1 MIKQGSVALRIVAF
15 AVALAVV
22 LGLASVMFHVT
33 ASAESTNKDIK
44 TGSFS
49 VSGYFDGYPCL
60 NLGTE
65 LSFYDFVK
73 NYNTFG
79 YGFCVIPLV
88 TKNNVTY
95 FYKTNSSWNCYA
107 YIDVYTATGSGG
119 GTIFYNGTNFFSS
132 SLAED
137 NGESYKNYKTVIKKA
152 NTGSGVVYNHY
163 QYDSI
168 KSQWVLSW
176 DTDYSMDFYDY
187 KSNTYADNV
196 SPSDIKYVVVSNTS
210 RFLQSKNR
218 NNNWSD
224 LDTIFSANATFT
236 EAGALPSAE
245 FLSFKGTESSGLYL
259 VDWIKTGQQYPI
271 VDFRIDDKGNYHK
284 YALRISGNSNYAEI
298 LKGIWDRQ
306 EMKEAVS
313 AASNAVGVFLLLN
326 AASSLGTKAVVS
338 IAGASTPIGALFLN
352 VPKKDVTG
360 YVMLAAQNKLV
371 QEYDT
376 LSYDDIRTLSSD
388 NMNFSE
394 GSSTVSK
401 AVSLC
406 LSDYVSVVP
415 NTLYKLEIIDVTES
429 KLLDVAY
436 FSSQRGYQKFDS
448 GYGTNITD
456 YDNSADLDSDIENN
470 NGYTGGSSSNGGKL
484 DTDNPNDIIDTDYNN
499 SLANINISDIIVS
512 LRTSIASVGVFF
524 QSCWAL
530 FPPAIWSIIL
540 LGLSLIVVLRLLGR

>member
-1 MIKQGSVALRIVAF
+1 MKEQGSAALRIVAF
-15 AVALAVV
+15 AVAIAIV
-22 LGLASVMFHVT
+22 LGLSSVMFQLT
-33 ASAESTNKDIK
+33 ASAEASSSESDISTATDYDKDISVGTLK
-44 TGSFS
+44 NYSCLQLGYSSEIDYLHLRNLYYASSSPYMFYTLFGVDSSGNLVPLTSNIGEKFISGDYAGYKYANIPDSYYYGQVFKFKFGFSDLSDTSMVSFNGFRSNFDSDNFNPYGTYSSFDKSLYSKFFLVYTGSS
-49 VSGYFDGYPCL
+49 D
-60 NLGTE
+60 
-65 LSFYDFVK
+65 
-73 NYNTFG
+73 
-79 YGFCVIPLV
+79 
-88 TKNNVTY
+88 
-95 FYKTNSSWNCYA
+95 NSQSA
-107 YIDVYTATGSGG
+107 L
-119 GTIFYNGTNFFSS
+119 TNFVSDVSSNINGSDFKDSSDS
-132 SLAED
+132 SLP
-137 NGESYKNYKTVIKKA
+137 
-152 NTGSGVVYNHY
+152 H
-163 QYDSI
+163 
-168 KSQWVLSW
+168 
-176 DTDYSMDFYDY
+176 
-187 KSNTYADNV
+187 
-196 SPSDIKYVVVSNTS
+196 
-210 RFLQSKNR
+210 
-218 NNNWSD
+218 
-224 LDTIFSANATFT
+224 
-236 EAGALPSAE
+236 AE

-259 VDWIKTGQQYPI
+259 VDWVQAGQQYPI

-306 EMKEAVS
+306 EVKESIS
-313 AASNAVGVFLLLN
+313 AASNGIGILLLLK
-326 AASSLGTKAVVS
+326 AAAGIGTNFAVT

-352 VPKKDVTG
+352 APMHDVSG

-371 QEYDT
+371 KEYDT
-376 LSYDDIRTLSSD
+376 LTYDDIRTLTSD
-388 NMNFSE
+388 NMNFTD

-415 NTLYKLEIIDVTES
+415 NTLYKLEIIDVTDS

-436 FSSQRGYQKFDS
+436 FSSRRGYQKSDS

-456 YDNSADLDSDIENN
+456 YDNSADLDNDIDNN

-484 DTDNPNDIIDTDYNN
+484 DTDNPNDIIDTNYNN

>member
-1 MIKQGSVALRIVAF
+1 MIKQGSAVMRIVAI
-15 AVALAVV
+15 AVSIAIVI
-22 LGLASVMFHVT
+22 GFSSVMFQVT
-33 ASAESTNKDIK
+33 ASAESVDNVNALDLSAHQLGTLGAYPVIGIPTSGLLADYISTSDESGSMSMRDYFLPFVVFNGDIYYYNRLVYIGYHKSYFDKFPNCALAFYGQCNFSPIYDSLKSGNTSPSKKFDYRYFSFSESGNTLTVTNSEYPSNTWTVTYEFKSASGVTLSSSNVNRILFARVKTCLSTDDTVDVSDLSPYINSSDTYKDID
-44 TGSFS
+44 TGAS
-49 VSGYFDGYPCL
+49 
-60 NLGTE
+60 
-65 LSFYDFVK
+65 
-73 NYNTFG
+73 
-79 YGFCVIPLV
+79 
-88 TKNNVTY
+88 
-95 FYKTNSSWNCYA
+95 
-107 YIDVYTATGSGG
+107 
-119 GTIFYNGTNFFSS
+119 
-132 SLAED
+132 
-137 NGESYKNYKTVIKKA
+137 
-152 NTGSGVVYNHY
+152 
-163 QYDSI
+163 
-168 KSQWVLSW
+168 
-176 DTDYSMDFYDY
+176 
-187 KSNTYADNV
+187 
-196 SPSDIKYVVVSNTS
+196 
-210 RFLQSKNR
+210 
-218 NNNWSD
+218 
-224 LDTIFSANATFT
+224 
-236 EAGALPSAE
+236 PSAE

-259 VDWIKTGQQYPI
+259 VDWVQAGQQYPI

-306 EMKEAVS
+306 EMKEAAS
-313 AASNAVGVFLLLN
+313 AASNAVGVFLLLK
-326 AASSLGTKAVVS
+326 AAASLGTKAVVS
-338 IAGASTPIGALFLN
+338 IAGAATPIGALFLN

-376 LSYDDIRTLSSD
+376 LSYDDIRTLTSD

-415 NTLYKLEIIDVTES
+415 NTLYKLEIIDVTDS

-436 FSSQRGYQKFDS
+436 FSSQRGYQKSDS

>member
-1 MIKQGSVALRIVAF
+1 MKEQGSALRIVAF

-22 LGLASVMFHVT
+22 LGLASVMFSVT
-33 ASAESTNKDIK
+33 ASAEDVTSNRVTLEDGTQVPTINGFSIIGSKSVTNIMINYVNK
-44 TGSFS
+44 TYGDGCIFLVAQDKTSKEIYYTRYPQFFNHGREYLYAYCPGGSDVTLPVVSSDSS
-49 VSGYFDGYPCL
+49 VYDYIYIDESFKANHNGKSCS
-60 NLGTE
+60 
-65 LSFYDFVK
+65 LSFYDSSISAVSPNLSNL
-73 NYNTFG
+73 NYYWCFTSK
-79 YGFCVIPLV
+79 L
-88 TKNNVTY
+88 K
-95 FYKTNSSWNCYA
+95 
-107 YIDVYTATGSGG
+107 
-119 GTIFYNGTNFFSS
+119 YNGMNSY
-132 SLAED
+132 SL
-137 NGESYKNYKTVIKKA
+137 
-152 NTGSGVVYNHY
+152 
-163 QYDSI
+163 
-168 KSQWVLSW
+168 
-176 DTDYSMDFYDY
+176 
-187 KSNTYADNV
+187 
-196 SPSDIKYVVVSNTS
+196 SDIIGY
-210 RFLQSKNR
+210 
-218 NNNWSD
+218 SD
-224 LDTIFSANATFT
+224 NSGFQ
-236 EAGALPSAE
+236 EAITPEQLPSAE
-245 FLSFKGTESSGLYL
+245 FLSFKGTESSGFYL
-259 VDWIKTGQQYPI
+259 VDWVQAGQQYPI
-271 VDFRIDDKGNYHK
+271 IDFRIDDRGNYHK

-306 EMKEAVS
+306 EMKEAAS
-313 AASNAVGVFLLLN
+313 AASNAVGVFLLLK
-326 AASSLGTKAVVS
+326 AAASLGTKAVVS
-338 IAGASTPIGALFLN
+338 IAGAATPIGALFLN
-352 VPKKDVTG
+352 VPIHDMSG

-376 LSYDDIRTLSSD
+376 LSYDDIRTLTSD

-401 AVSLC
+401 SVSLC

-436 FSSQRGYQKFDS
+436 FSSRRGYQKSDS

-456 YDNSADLDSDIENN
+456 YDNSADLDNDIDNN

>member
-1 MIKQGSVALRIVAF
+1 MIKQGSAVMRIVAI
-15 AVALAVV
+15 AVSIAIVI
-22 LGLASVMFHVT
+22 GFSSVMFQVT
-33 ASAESTNKDIK
+33 ARAESVDNVNALDLSAHQLGTLGAYPVIGIPTSGLLADYISTSDESGSMSMRDYFLPFVVFNGDIYYYNRLVYIGYHKSYFDKFPNCALAFYGQCNFSPIYDSLKSGNTSPSKKFDYRYFSFSESGNTLTVTNSEYPSNTWTVTYEFKSASGVTLSSSNVNRILFARVKTCLSTDDTVDVSDLSPYINSSDTYKDID
-44 TGSFS
+44 TGAS
-49 VSGYFDGYPCL
+49 
-60 NLGTE
+60 
-65 LSFYDFVK
+65 
-73 NYNTFG
+73 
-79 YGFCVIPLV
+79 
-88 TKNNVTY
+88 
-95 FYKTNSSWNCYA
+95 
-107 YIDVYTATGSGG
+107 
-119 GTIFYNGTNFFSS
+119 
-132 SLAED
+132 
-137 NGESYKNYKTVIKKA
+137 
-152 NTGSGVVYNHY
+152 
-163 QYDSI
+163 
-168 KSQWVLSW
+168 
-176 DTDYSMDFYDY
+176 
-187 KSNTYADNV
+187 
-196 SPSDIKYVVVSNTS
+196 
-210 RFLQSKNR
+210 
-218 NNNWSD
+218 
-224 LDTIFSANATFT
+224 
-236 EAGALPSAE
+236 PSAE

-259 VDWIKTGQQYPI
+259 VDWVQAGQQYPI

-306 EMKEAVS
+306 EMKEAAS
-313 AASNAVGVFLLLN
+313 AASNAVGVFLLLK
-326 AASSLGTKAVVS
+326 AAASLGTKAVVS
-338 IAGASTPIGALFLN
+338 IAGAATPIGALFLN

-376 LSYDDIRTLSSD
+376 LSYDDIRTLTSD

-415 NTLYKLEIIDVTES
+415 NTLYKLEIIDVTDS

-436 FSSQRGYQKFDS
+436 FSSQRGYQKSDS

>member
-1 MIKQGSVALRIVAF
+1 MKEQGSAALRIVSF

-22 LGLASVMFHVT
+22 LGLASVMFSFT
-33 ASAESTNKDIK
+33 ASAEDVTSSRVTLEDGTQVPTINGFSIIGSKAVTNIMVSYIRETYGDGLIFLIAQDKTTKDIYYSRFPQAFLHDK
-44 TGSFS
+44 EYIYCYFPGGYDCTAPFVTSDTSAYDYFYIDNSFTAHHEGYGKSYKPSFCNSSAES
-49 VSGYFDGYPCL
+49 VSPDLSNL
-60 NLGTE
+60 N
-65 LSFYDFVK
+65 Y
-73 NYNTFG
+73 YWC
-79 YGFCVIPLV
+79 Y
-88 TKNNVTY
+88 
-95 FYKTNSSWNCYA
+95 TNSIKWNNMNA
-107 YIDVYTATGSGG
+107 ISVSTIIGKSDNSG
-119 GTIFYNGTNFFSS
+119 F
-132 SLAED
+132 
-137 NGESYKNYKTVIKKA
+137 
-152 NTGSGVVYNHY
+152 
-163 QYDSI
+163 Q
-168 KSQWVLSW
+168 
-176 DTDYSMDFYDY
+176 
-187 KSNTYADNV
+187 
-196 SPSDIKYVVVSNTS
+196 
-210 RFLQSKNR
+210 
-218 NNNWSD
+218 
-224 LDTIFSANATFT
+224 
-236 EAGALPSAE
+236 EAITPAQLPSAE

-259 VDWIKTGQQYPI
+259 VDWVQAGQQYPI
-271 VDFRIDDKGNYHK
+271 VDFRIDDNGNYHK

-306 EMKEAVS
+306 EMKEAAS
-313 AASNAVGVFLLLN
+313 AASNAVGIFMLLK
-326 AASSLGTKAVVS
+326 AAAGIGTNFAVT

-352 VPKKDVTG
+352 VPRKDVTG

-371 QEYDT
+371 KEYDS
-376 LSYDDIRTLSSD
+376 LSYDDIRTLTSEG
-388 NMNFSE
+388 MIFSE

-436 FSSQRGYQKFDS
+436 FSSRRGYQKSDS

-456 YDNSADLDSDIENN
+456 YDNSADLDNDIDNN

-484 DTDNPNDIIDTDYNN
+484 DSDNPNDIIDTDYNN

>member
-1 MIKQGSVALRIVAF
+1 MKEQGSAALRIVAF

-22 LGLASVMFHVT
+22 LGLASVFFSFT
-33 ASAESTNKDIK
+33 ASAEDVTSSRVTLEDGTQVPTINGFSIIGSKSVTNIMINYVNKTYGDGCIFLVAQDKTSKDIYYTRLPQFFNHGK
-44 TGSFS
+44 EYIYAYCPGGADSCLPVVSADSSAYDYIYIDDSFKANHNGKS
-49 VSGYFDGYPCL
+49 CSF
-60 NLGTE
+60 
-65 LSFYDFVK
+65 SFYDSSLTAVSPDLTNL
-73 NYNTFG
+73 NYYWCYT
-79 YGFCVIPLV
+79 
-88 TKNNVTY
+88 TKL
-95 FYKTNSSWNCYA
+95 K
-107 YIDVYTATGSGG
+107 
-119 GTIFYNGTNFFSS
+119 YNGKN
-132 SLAED
+132 
-137 NGESYKNYKTVIKKA
+137 SYP
-152 NTGSGVVYNHY
+152 
-163 QYDSI
+163 
-168 KSQWVLSW
+168 L
-176 DTDYSMDFYDY
+176 
-187 KSNTYADNV
+187 
-196 SPSDIKYVVVSNTS
+196 SDIIGY
-210 RFLQSKNR
+210 
-218 NNNWSD
+218 SD
-224 LDTIFSANATFT
+224 NSGFQ
-236 EAGALPSAE
+236 EAITPDQLPSAE

-259 VDWIKTGQQYPI
+259 VDWVQSGQQYPI
-271 VDFRIDDKGNYHK
+271 IDFRIDDKGNYHK

-306 EMKEAVS
+306 EMKEAAS
-313 AASNAVGVFLLLN
+313 AASNALGIFMLLK
-326 AASSLGTKAVVS
+326 AAAGIGKNFAVT

-352 VPKKDVTG
+352 VPNHDMSG

-376 LSYDDIRTLSSD
+376 LSYDDIRTLTSD

-394 GSSTVSK
+394 GSSSVSK

-436 FSSQRGYQKFDS
+436 FSSRRGYQKSDS

-456 YDNSADLDSDIENN
+456 YDTSADLDNDIDNN

>member
-1 MIKQGSVALRIVAF
+1 MKEQGSAALRIVSF

-22 LGLASVMFHVT
+22 LGLASVMFQVT

-88 TKNNVTY
+88 VKNNVTY
-95 FYKTNSSWNCYA
+95 FFKANSSWNCYG
-107 YIDVYTATGSGG
+107 YIDVYTATSSNGG
-119 GTIFYNGTNFFSS
+119 IIFYNGTNFFTN
-132 SLAED
+132 SLASD
-137 NGESYKNYKTVIKKA
+137 NGESYKNYKSVIKKSKDS
-152 NTGSGVVYNHY
+152 NDLVYVRSD
-163 QYDSI
+163 YDQT
-168 KSQWVLSW
+168 KKDWVLNNTEFSVN
-176 DTDYSMDFYDY
+176 FYDY

-259 VDWIKTGQQYPI
+259 VDWIKAGQQYPI

-313 AASNAVGVFLLLN
+313 AASNAVGVILLLK
-326 AASSLGTKAVVS
+326 AAASLGTKAVVS
-338 IAGASTPIGALFLN
+338 IAGAATPIGALLLN

-376 LSYDDIRTLSSD
+376 LSYDDIRTLTSD

-436 FSSQRGYQKFDS
+436 FSSQRGFQKSDS

>member
-1 MIKQGSVALRIVAF
+1 MIKQGSAVMRIVAI
-15 AVALAVV
+15 AVSIAIVI
-22 LGLASVMFHVT
+22 GFSSVMFQVT
-33 ASAESTNKDIK
+33 ARAESVDNVNALDLSAHQLGTLGSYPVIGIPTSGLLADYISTSDDSGSMSMRDYFLPFVVFNGDIYYYNRLVYIGYHKSYFDKFPNCALAFYGQCNFSPIYDSLKSGNTSPSKKFDYRYFSFSESGNTLTVTNSEYPSNTWTVTYEFKSASGVTLSSSNVNRILFARVKTCLSTDDTVDVSDLSPYINSSDTYKDID
-44 TGSFS
+44 TGAS
-49 VSGYFDGYPCL
+49 
-60 NLGTE
+60 
-65 LSFYDFVK
+65 
-73 NYNTFG
+73 
-79 YGFCVIPLV
+79 
-88 TKNNVTY
+88 
-95 FYKTNSSWNCYA
+95 
-107 YIDVYTATGSGG
+107 
-119 GTIFYNGTNFFSS
+119 
-132 SLAED
+132 
-137 NGESYKNYKTVIKKA
+137 
-152 NTGSGVVYNHY
+152 
-163 QYDSI
+163 
-168 KSQWVLSW
+168 
-176 DTDYSMDFYDY
+176 
-187 KSNTYADNV
+187 
-196 SPSDIKYVVVSNTS
+196 
-210 RFLQSKNR
+210 
-218 NNNWSD
+218 
-224 LDTIFSANATFT
+224 
-236 EAGALPSAE
+236 PSAE

-259 VDWIKTGQQYPI
+259 VDWVQAGQQYPI

-306 EMKEAVS
+306 EMKEAAS
-313 AASNAVGVFLLLN
+313 AASNAVGVFLLLK
-326 AASSLGTKAVVS
+326 AAASLGTKAVVS
-338 IAGASTPIGALFLN
+338 IAGAATPIGALFLN

-376 LSYDDIRTLSSD
+376 LSYDDIRTLTSD

-415 NTLYKLEIIDVTES
+415 NTLYKLEIIDVTDS

-436 FSSQRGYQKFDS
+436 FSSQRGYQKSDS

>member
-1 MIKQGSVALRIVAF
+1 MIKQGSAVMRIVAI
-15 AVALAVV
+15 AVSIAIVI
-22 LGLASVMFHVT
+22 GFSSVMFQVT
-33 ASAESTNKDIK
+33 ARAESVDNVNALDLSAHQLGTLGAYPVIGIPTSGLLADYISTSDESGSMSMRDYFLPFVVFNGDIYYYNRLVYIGYHKSYFDKFPNCALAFYGQCNFSPIYDSLKSGNTSPSKKFDYRYFSFSESGNTLTVTNSEFPSNTWTVTYEFKSASGVTLSSSNVNRILFARVKTCLSTDDTVDVSDLSPYINSSDTYKDID
-44 TGSFS
+44 TGAS
-49 VSGYFDGYPCL
+49 
-60 NLGTE
+60 
-65 LSFYDFVK
+65 
-73 NYNTFG
+73 
-79 YGFCVIPLV
+79 
-88 TKNNVTY
+88 
-95 FYKTNSSWNCYA
+95 
-107 YIDVYTATGSGG
+107 
-119 GTIFYNGTNFFSS
+119 
-132 SLAED
+132 
-137 NGESYKNYKTVIKKA
+137 
-152 NTGSGVVYNHY
+152 
-163 QYDSI
+163 
-168 KSQWVLSW
+168 
-176 DTDYSMDFYDY
+176 
-187 KSNTYADNV
+187 
-196 SPSDIKYVVVSNTS
+196 
-210 RFLQSKNR
+210 
-218 NNNWSD
+218 
-224 LDTIFSANATFT
+224 
-236 EAGALPSAE
+236 PSAE

-259 VDWIKTGQQYPI
+259 VDWVQAGQQYPI

-306 EMKEAVS
+306 EMKEAAS
-313 AASNAVGVFLLLN
+313 AASNAVGVFLLLK
-326 AASSLGTKAVVS
+326 AAASLGTKAVVS
-338 IAGASTPIGALFLN
+338 IAGAATPIGALFLN

-376 LSYDDIRTLSSD
+376 LSYDDIRTLTSD

-415 NTLYKLEIIDVTES
+415 NTLYKLEIIDVTDS

-436 FSSQRGYQKFDS
+436 FSSQRGYQKSDS

>member
-1 MIKQGSVALRIVAF
+1 MKVQGSAALRIVAF

-22 LGLASVMFHVT
+22 LGLASVMFSVT
-33 ASAESTNKDIK
+33 ASAEDVTSSRVTLEDGTQVPTINGFSIIGSKSVTNIMIDYVNK
-44 TGSFS
+44 TYGDGCIFLVAQDKTSKEIYYTRYPQLFFHDKEYIYCYFPGGYDCSAPYVTAESSVYDYLYIDDSFKAIHNGYNKSFS
-49 VSGYFDGYPCL
+49 P
-60 NLGTE
+60 
-65 LSFYDFVK
+65 SFYDK
-73 NYNTFG
+73 
-79 YGFCVIPLV
+79 
-88 TKNNVTY
+88 
-95 FYKTNSSWNCYA
+95 
-107 YIDVYTATGSGG
+107 
-119 GTIFYNGTNFFSS
+119 
-132 SLAED
+132 SLSA
-137 NGESYKNYKTVIKKA
+137 
-152 NTGSGVVYNHY
+152 
-163 QYDSI
+163 
-168 KSQWVLSW
+168 
-176 DTDYSMDFYDY
+176 
-187 KSNTYADNV
+187 V
-196 SPSDIKYVVVSNTS
+196 SPNLSNLNYYWCYTNEIKWDHKNSCSLSTIVGYSDNSG
-210 RFLQSKNR
+210 FQ
-218 NNNWSD
+218 
-224 LDTIFSANATFT
+224 
-236 EAGALPSAE
+236 EAITPNHLPSAE
-245 FLSFKGTESSGLYL
+245 FLSFKGTESSGLCL
-259 VDWIKTGQQYPI
+259 IDWVTAGQQYPVI
-271 VDFRIDDKGNYHK
+271 DFRIDDKGNYHK

-306 EMKEAVS
+306 EIKEAAS
-313 AASNAVGVFLLLN
+313 AASNAVGVFLLLK
-326 AASSLGTKAVVS
+326 AAASLGTKAVVS
-338 IAGASTPIGALFLN
+338 IAGAATPIGALFLN
-352 VPKKDVTG
+352 VPMHDMSG

-376 LSYDDIRTLSSD
+376 LSYDDIRTLTSD

-436 FSSQRGYQKFDS
+436 FSSRRGYQKSDS
-448 GYGTNITD
+448 GYGTKISD
-456 YDNSADLDSDIENN
+456 YDNSGNLDNDIDNN
-470 NGYTGGSSSNGGKL
+470 NGYSGGSSSNGGKL

>member
-1 MIKQGSVALRIVAF
+1 MKEQGSAALRIVAF

-22 LGLASVMFHVT
+22 FGLVSVMFQLNV
-33 ASAESTNKDIK
+33 SAESTNKDIK

-49 VSGYFDGYPCL
+49 VSGYFDGYPCI

-73 NYNTFG
+73 DYNTFG

-95 FYKTNSSWNCYA
+95 FLKSNSSWNCYG
-107 YIDVYTATGSGG
+107 YIDVYTATSSNGG
-119 GTIFYNGTNFFSS
+119 IIFYAGTNFYPN
-132 SLAED
+132 SLASD
-137 NGESYKNYKTVIKKA
+137 NGESYKNYKTVIKKSKDS
-152 NTGSGVVYNHY
+152 NDLVYV
-163 QYDSI
+163 QYVYD
-168 KSQWVLSW
+168 KTKNDWVLN
-176 DTDYSMDFYDY
+176 DTEFSIDFYDY
-187 KSNTYADNV
+187 KSNTYASNV
-196 SPSDIKYVVVSNTS
+196 APTDIKYVLVSNQS
-210 RFLQSKNR
+210 RFLQNKNR

-236 EAGALPSAE
+236 EAGASPSAE

-259 VDWIKTGQQYPI
+259 VDWVQAGQQYPI

-313 AASNAVGVFLLLN
+313 AASNAVGVFLLLK
-326 AASSLGTKAVVS
+326 AAASLGTKAVVS
-338 IAGASTPIGALFLN
+338 IAGAATPIGALFLN
-352 VPKKDVTG
+352 VPNHDMSG

-371 QEYDT
+371 KEYDS
-376 LSYDDIRTLSSD
+376 LSYDDIRTLTSD
-388 NMNFSE
+388 NMIFTD

-436 FSSQRGYQKFDS
+436 FSSRRGYQKSDS

-456 YDNSADLDSDIENN
+456 YDNSADLDNDIDNN

>member
-1 MIKQGSVALRIVAF
+1 MKEQGSAALRIVAF

-22 LGLASVMFHVT
+22 LGLASVMFSVT
-33 ASAESTNKDIK
+33 VSAESVESAADDTVA
-44 TGSFS
+44 S
-49 VSGYFDGYPCL
+49 
-60 NLGTE
+60 LGTIG
-65 LSFYDFVK
+65 
-73 NYNTFG
+73 NYRSIKFTAGQKLDVEFLYSAYSSSTSTNLYGRVFG
-79 YGFCVIPLV
+79 YKNGKFVTFNNNNFSIRSDSSGQYHNIYFCGTQFAYEWIPDSFDSA
-88 TKNNVTY
+88 Y
-95 FYKTNSSWNCYA
+95 FQF
-107 YIDVYTATGSGG
+107 G
-119 GTIFYNGTNFFSS
+119 FYNNNYCNSCIRIK
-132 SLAED
+132 
-137 NGESYKNYKTVIKKA
+137 NGEPSMGGLSIISDKNVSFTDTYGDTMYIVFTAVEGTWSTTDDKNLVDDVI
-152 NTGSGVVYNHY
+152 NNHK
-163 QYDSI
+163 DS
-168 KSQWVLSW
+168 
-176 DTDYSMDFYDY
+176 DY
-187 KSNTYADNV
+187 KDSSIT
-196 SPSDIKYVVVSNTS
+196 T
-210 RFLQSKNR
+210 
-218 NNNWSD
+218 
-224 LDTIFSANATFT
+224 
-236 EAGALPSAE
+236 PSAE

-259 VDWIKTGQQYPI
+259 VDWVQAGQQYPI

-306 EMKEAVS
+306 EMKEAAS
-313 AASNAVGVFLLLN
+313 AASNAVGVFLLLK
-326 AASSLGTKAVVS
+326 AAASLGTKAVVS
-338 IAGASTPIGALFLN
+338 IAGAATPIGALFLN
-352 VPKKDVTG
+352 VPNHDMSG

-371 QEYDT
+371 KEYDS
-376 LSYDDIRTLSSD
+376 LSYDDIRTLTSD

-394 GSSTVSK
+394 GSSSVSK

-436 FSSQRGYQKFDS
+436 FSSRRGYQKSDS

-456 YDNSADLDSDIENN
+456 YDNSADLDNDIDNN

>member
-1 MIKQGSVALRIVAF
+1 MIKQGSAVMRIVAI
-15 AVALAVV
+15 AVSIAIVI
-22 LGLASVMFHVT
+22 GFSSVMFQVI
-33 ASAESTNKDIK
+33 ARAESVDNVNALDLSAHQLGTLGSYPVIGIPTSGLLADYISTSDDSGSMSMRDYFLPFVVFNGDIYYYNRLVYIGYHKSYFDKFPNCALAFYGQCNFSPIYDSLKSGNTSPSKKFDYRYFSFSESGNTLTVTNSEYPSNTWTVTYEFKSASGVTLSSSNVNRILFARVKTCLSTDDTVDVSDLSPYINSSDTYKDID
-44 TGSFS
+44 TGAS
-49 VSGYFDGYPCL
+49 
-60 NLGTE
+60 
-65 LSFYDFVK
+65 
-73 NYNTFG
+73 
-79 YGFCVIPLV
+79 
-88 TKNNVTY
+88 
-95 FYKTNSSWNCYA
+95 
-107 YIDVYTATGSGG
+107 
-119 GTIFYNGTNFFSS
+119 
-132 SLAED
+132 
-137 NGESYKNYKTVIKKA
+137 
-152 NTGSGVVYNHY
+152 
-163 QYDSI
+163 
-168 KSQWVLSW
+168 
-176 DTDYSMDFYDY
+176 
-187 KSNTYADNV
+187 
-196 SPSDIKYVVVSNTS
+196 
-210 RFLQSKNR
+210 
-218 NNNWSD
+218 
-224 LDTIFSANATFT
+224 
-236 EAGALPSAE
+236 PSAE

-259 VDWIKTGQQYPI
+259 VDWVQAGQQYPI

-306 EMKEAVS
+306 EMKEAAS
-313 AASNAVGVFLLLN
+313 AASNAVGVFLLLK
-326 AASSLGTKAVVS
+326 AAASLGTKAVVS
-338 IAGASTPIGALFLN
+338 IAGAATPIGALFLN

-376 LSYDDIRTLSSD
+376 LSYDDIRTLTSD

-415 NTLYKLEIIDVTES
+415 NTLYKLEIIDVTDS

-436 FSSQRGYQKFDS
+436 FSSQRGYQKSDS

>member
-1 MIKQGSVALRIVAF
+1 MEKQKQGSAVMRIVAI
-15 AVALAVV
+15 AVSIAIVIGFSSVLFQVTARAESVDNVNALDLSAHQLGTLGAYPVIGIPTSGLLADYISTSDESGSMSMRDYFLPFVVFNGDIYYYNRLVYIGYHKSYFDKFPNCALAFYGQCNFSPIYDSLKSGNTSPSKKFDYRYFSFSESGNTLTVTNSEYPSNTWTV
-22 LGLASVMFHVT
+22 TYEFKSASGVT
-33 ASAESTNKDIK
+33 LSSSNVNRILFARVKTCLSTDDTVDVSDLSPYINSSDTYKDID
-44 TGSFS
+44 TGAS
-49 VSGYFDGYPCL
+49 
-60 NLGTE
+60 
-65 LSFYDFVK
+65 
-73 NYNTFG
+73 
-79 YGFCVIPLV
+79 
-88 TKNNVTY
+88 
-95 FYKTNSSWNCYA
+95 
-107 YIDVYTATGSGG
+107 
-119 GTIFYNGTNFFSS
+119 
-132 SLAED
+132 
-137 NGESYKNYKTVIKKA
+137 
-152 NTGSGVVYNHY
+152 
-163 QYDSI
+163 
-168 KSQWVLSW
+168 
-176 DTDYSMDFYDY
+176 
-187 KSNTYADNV
+187 
-196 SPSDIKYVVVSNTS
+196 
-210 RFLQSKNR
+210 
-218 NNNWSD
+218 
-224 LDTIFSANATFT
+224 
-236 EAGALPSAE
+236 PSAE

-259 VDWIKTGQQYPI
+259 VDWVQAGQQYPI

-306 EMKEAVS
+306 EMKEAAS
-313 AASNAVGVFLLLN
+313 AASNAVGVFLLLK
-326 AASSLGTKAVVS
+326 AAASLGTKAVVS
-338 IAGASTPIGALFLN
+338 IAGAATPIGALFLN

-376 LSYDDIRTLSSD
+376 LSYDDIRTLTSD

-415 NTLYKLEIIDVTES
+415 NTLYKLEIIDVTDS

-436 FSSQRGYQKFDS
+436 FSSQRGYQKSDS

>member
-1 MIKQGSVALRIVAF
+1 MIKQGSAVMRIVAI
-15 AVALAVV
+15 AVSIAIVI
-22 LGLASVMFHVT
+22 GFSSVMFQVI
-33 ASAESTNKDIK
+33 ARAESVDNVNALDLSAHQLGTLGAYPVIGIPTSGLLADYISTSDESGSMSMRDYFLPFVVFNGDIYYYNRLVYIGYHKSYFDKFPNCALAFYGQCNFSPIYDSLKSGNTSPSKKFDYRYFSFSESGNTLTVTNSEYPSNTWTVTYEFKSASGVTLSSSNVNRILFARVKTCLSTDDTVDVSDLSPYINSSDTYKDID
-44 TGSFS
+44 TGAS
-49 VSGYFDGYPCL
+49 
-60 NLGTE
+60 
-65 LSFYDFVK
+65 
-73 NYNTFG
+73 
-79 YGFCVIPLV
+79 
-88 TKNNVTY
+88 
-95 FYKTNSSWNCYA
+95 
-107 YIDVYTATGSGG
+107 
-119 GTIFYNGTNFFSS
+119 
-132 SLAED
+132 
-137 NGESYKNYKTVIKKA
+137 
-152 NTGSGVVYNHY
+152 
-163 QYDSI
+163 
-168 KSQWVLSW
+168 
-176 DTDYSMDFYDY
+176 
-187 KSNTYADNV
+187 
-196 SPSDIKYVVVSNTS
+196 
-210 RFLQSKNR
+210 
-218 NNNWSD
+218 
-224 LDTIFSANATFT
+224 
-236 EAGALPSAE
+236 PSAE

-259 VDWIKTGQQYPI
+259 VDWVQAGQQYPI

-306 EMKEAVS
+306 EMKEAAS
-313 AASNAVGVFLLLN
+313 AASNAVGVFLLLK
-326 AASSLGTKAVVS
+326 AAASLGTKAVVS
-338 IAGASTPIGALFLN
+338 IAGAATPIGALFLN

-376 LSYDDIRTLSSD
+376 LSYDDIRTLTSD

-415 NTLYKLEIIDVTES
+415 NTLYKLEIIDVTDS

-436 FSSQRGYQKFDS
+436 FSSQRGYQKSDS

>member
-1 MIKQGSVALRIVAF
+1 MRIVAI
-15 AVALAVV
+15 AVSIAIVI
-22 LGLASVMFHVT
+22 GFSSVMFQVT
-33 ASAESTNKDIK
+33 ARAESVETADNFVSQLGNLGNYDCIK
-44 TGSFS
+44 FKAGQKIDFNTFYDLRNRYNSQYVIGAVFGYKNGKFVKFQNNNFS
-49 VSGYFDGYPCL
+49 IRPQSNSDYFDVYFCGTVMYGSWVYGDKVVFDSVYYQYGLYNSYYCSMCL
-60 NLGTE
+60 GVKDTE
-65 LSFYDFVK
+65 LSVKGTIKLADSSQSFYDSVGDTL
-73 NYNTFG
+73 Y
-79 YGFCVIPLV
+79 L
-88 TKNNVTY
+88 
-95 FYKTNSSWNCYA
+95 
-107 YIDVYTATGSGG
+107 VYT
-119 GTIFYNGTNFFSS
+119 SS
-132 SLAED
+132 NSLWNTTQLNDFCNDIVNNLTAD
-137 NGESYKNYKTVIKKA
+137 NYKDID
-152 NTGSGVVYNHY
+152 TG
-163 QYDSI
+163 
-168 KSQWVLSW
+168 
-176 DTDYSMDFYDY
+176 
-187 KSNTYADNV
+187 
-196 SPSDIKYVVVSNTS
+196 TS
-210 RFLQSKNR
+210 
-218 NNNWSD
+218 
-224 LDTIFSANATFT
+224 
-236 EAGALPSAE
+236 PSAE

-259 VDWIKTGQQYPI
+259 VDWVQAGQQYPI

-306 EMKEAVS
+306 EMKEAAS
-313 AASNAVGVFLLLN
+313 AASNAVGVFLLLK
-326 AASSLGTKAVVS
+326 AAASLGTKAVVS
-338 IAGASTPIGALFLN
+338 IAGAATPIGALFLN

-376 LSYDDIRTLSSD
+376 LSYDDIRTLTSD

-415 NTLYKLEIIDVTES
+415 NTLYKLEIIDVTDS

-436 FSSQRGYQKFDS
+436 FSSQRGYQKSDS

>member
-1 MIKQGSVALRIVAF
+1 MKEQGSAALRIVAF

-22 LGLASVMFHVT
+22 LGLASVMFSVT
-33 ASAESTNKDIK
+33 ASAETADETVSQLGTLGNYDCFKFNYNSAVSVRTVVNKFNSYGTGKYVYGAVFGYKD
-44 TGSFS
+44 GSFVQYTNNAINYYVGADKITFNNTVFYPSWLDKDTYSNSEFIFTES
-49 VSGYFDGYPCL
+49 VGKACSTYRYSTDDGYKYGSMSSCAG
-60 NLGTE
+60 NLS
-65 LSFYDFVK
+65 LSDFINTYGDTFYAVF
-73 NYNTFG
+73 T
-79 YGFCVIPLV
+79 
-88 TKNNVTY
+88 
-95 FYKTNSSWNCYA
+95 
-107 YIDVYTATGSGG
+107 
-119 GTIFYNGTNFFSS
+119 SS
-132 SLAED
+132 S
-137 NGESYKNYKTVIKKA
+137 TVWSTQQLNAFKSDVINNCK
-152 NTGSGVVYNHY
+152 
-163 QYDSI
+163 DSNFN
-168 KSQWVLSW
+168 
-176 DTDYSMDFYDY
+176 D
-187 KSNTYADNV
+187 SN
-196 SPSDIKYVVVSNTS
+196 SDS
-210 RFLQSKNR
+210 SK
-218 NNNWSD
+218 
-224 LDTIFSANATFT
+224 
-236 EAGALPSAE
+236 PSAE

-259 VDWIKTGQQYPI
+259 IDWVQAGQQYPI

-298 LKGIWDRQ
+298 LKGIWDRK
-306 EMKEAVS
+306 EMKDAAS
-313 AASNAVGVFLLLN
+313 AASNALGIFLLLK
-326 AASSLGTKAVVS
+326 AAAGIGTNFAVT

-352 VPKKDVTG
+352 VPNHDMSG

-371 QEYDT
+371 KEYDS
-376 LSYDDIRTLSSD
+376 LSYDDIRTLTSD

-394 GSSTVSK
+394 GSSSVSK

-436 FSSQRGYQKFDS
+436 FSSRRGYQKSDS

-456 YDNSADLDSDIENN
+456 YDNSADLDSDIDNN

>member
-1 MIKQGSVALRIVAF
+1 MIKQGSAVMRIVAI
-15 AVALAVV
+15 AVSIAIVI
-22 LGLASVMFHVT
+22 GFSSVIFQVT
-33 ASAESTNKDIK
+33 ASAENVDNVNALDLSAHQLGSLGSYPVIGIPTSSLLADYISTSDESGSMSMRDYFLPFVVFNGDIYYYNRLVYIGYHKSYFDKFPNCALAFYGQCNFSPIYDSLKSGNTSPSKKFDYRYFSFSESGNTLTVTNSEYPSNTWTVTYEFKSASGVTLSSSNVNRILFARVKTCLSTDDTVDVSDLSPYINSSDTYKDID
-44 TGSFS
+44 TGAS
-49 VSGYFDGYPCL
+49 
-60 NLGTE
+60 
-65 LSFYDFVK
+65 
-73 NYNTFG
+73 
-79 YGFCVIPLV
+79 
-88 TKNNVTY
+88 
-95 FYKTNSSWNCYA
+95 
-107 YIDVYTATGSGG
+107 
-119 GTIFYNGTNFFSS
+119 
-132 SLAED
+132 
-137 NGESYKNYKTVIKKA
+137 
-152 NTGSGVVYNHY
+152 
-163 QYDSI
+163 
-168 KSQWVLSW
+168 
-176 DTDYSMDFYDY
+176 
-187 KSNTYADNV
+187 
-196 SPSDIKYVVVSNTS
+196 
-210 RFLQSKNR
+210 
-218 NNNWSD
+218 
-224 LDTIFSANATFT
+224 
-236 EAGALPSAE
+236 PSAE

-259 VDWIKTGQQYPI
+259 VDWVQAGQQYPI

-306 EMKEAVS
+306 EMKEAAS
-313 AASNAVGVFLLLN
+313 AASNAVGVFLLLK
-326 AASSLGTKAVVS
+326 AAASLGTKAVVS
-338 IAGASTPIGALFLN
+338 IAGAATPIGALFLN

-376 LSYDDIRTLSSD
+376 LSYDDIRTLTSD

-415 NTLYKLEIIDVTES
+415 NTLYKLEIIDVTDS

-436 FSSQRGYQKFDS
+436 FSSQRGYQKSDS

>member
-1 MIKQGSVALRIVAF
+1 MEKQKQGSAVMRIVAI
-15 AVALAVV
+15 AVSIAIVIGFSSVLFQVTARAESVDNVNALDLSAHQLGTLGAYPVIGIPTSGLLADYISTSDESGSMSMRDYFLPFVVFNGDIYYYNRLVHIGYHKSYFDKFPNCALAFYGQCNLSPIYDSLKSGNTSPSKKFDYRYFSFSESGNTLTVTNSEYPSNTWTV
-22 LGLASVMFHVT
+22 TYEFKSASGVT
-33 ASAESTNKDIK
+33 LSSSNVNRILFARVKTCLSTDDTVDVSDLSPYINSSDTYKDID
-44 TGSFS
+44 TGAS
-49 VSGYFDGYPCL
+49 
-60 NLGTE
+60 
-65 LSFYDFVK
+65 
-73 NYNTFG
+73 
-79 YGFCVIPLV
+79 
-88 TKNNVTY
+88 
-95 FYKTNSSWNCYA
+95 
-107 YIDVYTATGSGG
+107 
-119 GTIFYNGTNFFSS
+119 
-132 SLAED
+132 
-137 NGESYKNYKTVIKKA
+137 
-152 NTGSGVVYNHY
+152 
-163 QYDSI
+163 
-168 KSQWVLSW
+168 
-176 DTDYSMDFYDY
+176 
-187 KSNTYADNV
+187 
-196 SPSDIKYVVVSNTS
+196 
-210 RFLQSKNR
+210 
-218 NNNWSD
+218 
-224 LDTIFSANATFT
+224 
-236 EAGALPSAE
+236 PSAE

-259 VDWIKTGQQYPI
+259 VDWVQAGQQYPI

-306 EMKEAVS
+306 EMKEAAS
-313 AASNAVGVFLLLN
+313 AASNAVGVFLLLK
-326 AASSLGTKAVVS
+326 AAASLGTKAVVS
-338 IAGASTPIGALFLN
+338 IAGAATPIGALFLN

-376 LSYDDIRTLSSD
+376 LSYDDIRTLTSD

-415 NTLYKLEIIDVTES
+415 NTLYKLEIIDVTDS

-436 FSSQRGYQKFDS
+436 FSSQRGYQKSDS

>member
-1 MIKQGSVALRIVAF
+1 MIKQGSAVMRLVAI
-15 AVALAVV
+15 AVAIAIVI
-22 LGLASVMFHVT
+22 GFSSVMFQVTARAENADDVVSQLGKLGNYGCFKYTAGQHVT
-33 ASAESTNKDIK
+33 FEFLRNIYQTSNSPYVVGAVFGFKDGKFVSISKTDTRILLGARSSSDSSLVMSFCSVNMYEADYPDKYDIMYQYFSVYNSGSMYGTTFCKSKNGVKGSAGFKTLADTYSDYVNQFGTTCYAVYTTSSTKWTDNQFVSFQNEIVTNLSDRDYKDID
-44 TGSFS
+44 TGAS
-49 VSGYFDGYPCL
+49 
-60 NLGTE
+60 
-65 LSFYDFVK
+65 
-73 NYNTFG
+73 
-79 YGFCVIPLV
+79 
-88 TKNNVTY
+88 
-95 FYKTNSSWNCYA
+95 
-107 YIDVYTATGSGG
+107 
-119 GTIFYNGTNFFSS
+119 
-132 SLAED
+132 
-137 NGESYKNYKTVIKKA
+137 
-152 NTGSGVVYNHY
+152 
-163 QYDSI
+163 
-168 KSQWVLSW
+168 
-176 DTDYSMDFYDY
+176 
-187 KSNTYADNV
+187 
-196 SPSDIKYVVVSNTS
+196 
-210 RFLQSKNR
+210 
-218 NNNWSD
+218 
-224 LDTIFSANATFT
+224 
-236 EAGALPSAE
+236 PSAE

-259 VDWIKTGQQYPI
+259 VDWVQAGQQYPI

-306 EMKEAVS
+306 EMKEAAS
-313 AASNAVGVFLLLN
+313 AASNAIGLWLLLKT
-326 AASSLGTKAVVS
+326 AGSLGTKAVVS

-376 LSYDDIRTLSSD
+376 LSYDDIRTLTSD

-436 FSSQRGYQKFDS
+436 FSSQRGYQKSDS

-484 DTDNPNDIIDTDYNN
+484 DSDNPNDIIDTDYNN

-512 LRTSIASVGVFF
+512 LRTSISSVGVFF

>member
-1 MIKQGSVALRIVAF
+1 MKEQGSAALRIVAF

-22 LGLASVMFHVT
+22 LGLASVMFSVT
-33 ASAESTNKDIK
+33 ASAETADETVSQLGTLGNYDCFKFNYNSAVSVRTVVNKFNSYGTGKYVYGAVFGYKD
-44 TGSFS
+44 GSFVQYTNNAINYYVGADKITFNNTVFYPSWLDKDTYSNSEFIFTES
-49 VSGYFDGYPCL
+49 VGKACSTYRYSTDDGYKYGSMSTCAG
-60 NLGTE
+60 NLS
-65 LSFYDFVK
+65 LSDFINTYGDTFYAVF
-73 NYNTFG
+73 T
-79 YGFCVIPLV
+79 
-88 TKNNVTY
+88 
-95 FYKTNSSWNCYA
+95 
-107 YIDVYTATGSGG
+107 
-119 GTIFYNGTNFFSS
+119 SS
-132 SLAED
+132 S
-137 NGESYKNYKTVIKKA
+137 TVWSTQQLNAFKSDVINNCK
-152 NTGSGVVYNHY
+152 
-163 QYDSI
+163 DSNFN
-168 KSQWVLSW
+168 
-176 DTDYSMDFYDY
+176 D
-187 KSNTYADNV
+187 SN
-196 SPSDIKYVVVSNTS
+196 SDS
-210 RFLQSKNR
+210 SK
-218 NNNWSD
+218 
-224 LDTIFSANATFT
+224 
-236 EAGALPSAE
+236 PSAE

-259 VDWIKTGQQYPI
+259 IDWVQAGQQYPI

-298 LKGIWDRQ
+298 LKGIWDRK
-306 EMKEAVS
+306 EMKDAAS
-313 AASNAVGVFLLLN
+313 AASNALGIFLLLK
-326 AASSLGTKAVVS
+326 AAAGIGTNFAVT

-352 VPKKDVTG
+352 VPNHDMSG

-371 QEYDT
+371 KEYDS
-376 LSYDDIRTLSSD
+376 LSYDDIRTLTSD

-394 GSSTVSK
+394 GSSSVSK

-436 FSSQRGYQKFDS
+436 FSSRRGYQKSDS

-456 YDNSADLDSDIENN
+456 YDNSADLDSDIDNN

>member
-1 MIKQGSVALRIVAF
+1 MKEQGSALRIVAF
-15 AVALAVV
+15 AVAIAIV
-22 LGLASVMFHVT
+22 LGLASVMFQLT

-49 VSGYFDGYPCL
+49 VSGYFDGYPCI

-65 LSFYDFVK
+65 LSFYDFVQ

-79 YGFCVIPLV
+79 YGFCVIPIV
-88 TKNNVTY
+88 IKNNVTY
-95 FYKTNSSWNCYA
+95 YYKANTSWNCYG
-107 YIDVYTATGSGG
+107 YIDVYTATSSNG
-119 GTIFYNGTNFFSS
+119 GTIFYAGNNFYPN
-132 SLAED
+132 SLASD
-137 NGESYKNYKTVIKKA
+137 NGESYKKYKTVIKQA
-152 NTGSGVVYNHY
+152 SSGDGLVYVRY
-163 QYDSI
+163 EYYDS
-168 KSQWVLSW
+168 KKEWVLDS
-176 DTDYSMDFYDY
+176 TEFSVDFYDY
-187 KSNTYADNV
+187 KSNTYATNIL
-196 SPSDIKYVVVSNTS
+196 PSDIKYVLVSNQS
-210 RFLQSKNR
+210 RFLQNKNR

-224 LDTIFSANATFT
+224 LDSIFSYNATFSD
-236 EAGALPSAE
+236 AGKSPTAE

-271 VDFRIDDKGNYHK
+271 VDFRIDDNGNYHK

-306 EMKEAVS
+306 EMKEAAS
-313 AASNAVGVFLLLN
+313 AASNAVGVFLLLK
-326 AASSLGTKAVVS
+326 AAASLGTKAVVS
-338 IAGASTPIGALFLN
+338 IAGAASPIGALFLN
-352 VPKKDVTG
+352 VPNHDMLG

-371 QEYDT
+371 KEYDS
-376 LSYDDIRTLSSD
+376 LSYDDIRTLTSD

-436 FSSQRGYQKFDS
+436 FSSQRGYQKSDS

-456 YDNSADLDSDIENN
+456 YDNSADLDNDIDNN
-470 NGYTGGSSSNGGKL
+470 NGYTGGSSSNGGKF

>member
-1 MIKQGSVALRIVAF
+1 MKEQGSAALRIVAF

-22 LGLASVMFHVT
+22 LGLASVMINVA
-33 ASAESTNKDIK
+33 ASAESADDVVSQLGTLGNYECIKFTAGQKIDFMTLYNRAQSLSSTYVFGAIFGFKDGKFTSFTNNTVSVLPSSDGAYKDIVFCGRTMYGTWLLGDK
-44 TGSFS
+44 SQFDTVYAQFGVYQSHYCSMWIGVKNNEPSMQGVAKLASSSQDFFDANGNTMYLVFTGS
-49 VSGYFDGYPCL
+49 
-60 NLGTE
+60 
-65 LSFYDFVK
+65 
-73 NYNTFG
+73 
-79 YGFCVIPLV
+79 
-88 TKNNVTY
+88 
-95 FYKTNSSWNCYA
+95 NSSWGTQQ
-107 YIDVYTATGSGG
+107 YTDFRNDIINHLTDS
-119 GTIFYNGTNFFSS
+119 N
-132 SLAED
+132 
-137 NGESYKNYKTVIKKA
+137 YKNID
-152 NTGSGVVYNHY
+152 TG
-163 QYDSI
+163 
-168 KSQWVLSW
+168 
-176 DTDYSMDFYDY
+176 
-187 KSNTYADNV
+187 
-196 SPSDIKYVVVSNTS
+196 TS
-210 RFLQSKNR
+210 
-218 NNNWSD
+218 
-224 LDTIFSANATFT
+224 
-236 EAGALPSAE
+236 PSAE

-259 VDWIKTGQQYPI
+259 IDWVQSGQQYPI
-271 VDFRIDDKGNYHK
+271 IDFRIDDKGNYHK

-306 EMKEAVS
+306 EMKEAAS
-313 AASNAVGVFLLLN
+313 AASNALGIFMLLK
-326 AASSLGTKAVVS
+326 AAAGIGKNFAVT

-352 VPKKDVTG
+352 VPNHDMSG

-376 LSYDDIRTLSSD
+376 LSYDDIRTLTSD
-388 NMNFSE
+388 NMNFTD

-436 FSSQRGYQKFDS
+436 FSSRRGYQKSDS

-456 YDNSADLDSDIENN
+456 YDNSADLDNDIDNN

-540 LGLSLIVVLRLLGR
+540 LGLSLIIVLRLLGR

>member
-1 MIKQGSVALRIVAF
+1 MKEQGSAALRIVAF

-22 LGLASVMFHVT
+22 LGLASVMFQVT
-33 ASAESTNKDIK
+33 VSAESVESADDTVA
-44 TGSFS
+44 S
-49 VSGYFDGYPCL
+49 
-60 NLGTE
+60 LGTIG
-65 LSFYDFVK
+65 
-73 NYNTFG
+73 NYRSIKFTAGQKLDVEFLYSAYSSSTSTNLYGRVFG
-79 YGFCVIPLV
+79 YKNGKFVTFTNNNFSIRLDSSGQYHIIYFCGSQFTYEWIPDSFESAYFQFGFYY
-88 TKNNVTY
+88 NNY
-95 FYKTNSSWNCYA
+95 CNSC
-107 YIDVYTATGSGG
+107 IR
-119 GTIFYNGTNFFSS
+119 IK
-132 SLAED
+132 
-137 NGESYKNYKTVIKKA
+137 NGEPSMGGSSIIGDKNVSFTDTYGDTMYIVFTAVDGTWSSTDEKNFVDDVI
-152 NTGSGVVYNHY
+152 NNHK
-163 QYDSI
+163 DS
-168 KSQWVLSW
+168 
-176 DTDYSMDFYDY
+176 DY
-187 KSNTYADNV
+187 KDSSIT
-196 SPSDIKYVVVSNTS
+196 T
-210 RFLQSKNR
+210 
-218 NNNWSD
+218 
-224 LDTIFSANATFT
+224 
-236 EAGALPSAE
+236 PSAE

-259 VDWIKTGQQYPI
+259 VDWVQAGQQYPI

-306 EMKEAVS
+306 EMKEAAS
-313 AASNAVGVFLLLN
+313 AASNAVGVFLLLK
-326 AASSLGTKAVVS
+326 AAASLGTKAVVS
-338 IAGASTPIGALFLN
+338 IAGAATPIGALFLN
-352 VPKKDVTG
+352 VPNHDMSG

-371 QEYDT
+371 KEYDS
-376 LSYDDIRTLSSD
+376 LSYDDIRTLTSD

-394 GSSTVSK
+394 GSSSVSK

-436 FSSQRGYQKFDS
+436 FSSRRGYQKSDS

-456 YDNSADLDSDIENN
+456 YDNSADLDNDIDNN

>member
-1 MIKQGSVALRIVAF
+1 MKQQYHIIYFCGSQFTYEWIPDSF
-15 AVALAVV
+15 E
-22 LGLASVMFHVT
+22 
-33 ASAESTNKDIK
+33 SA
-44 TGSFS
+44 
-49 VSGYFDGYPCL
+49 YFQ
-60 NLGTE
+60 
-65 LSFYDFVK
+65 
-73 NYNTFG
+73 FG
-79 YGFCVIPLV
+79 
-88 TKNNVTY
+88 
-95 FYKTNSSWNCYA
+95 
-107 YIDVYTATGSGG
+107 
-119 GTIFYNGTNFFSS
+119 FYNNNYCNSCIRIK
-132 SLAED
+132 
-137 NGESYKNYKTVIKKA
+137 NGEPSMGGSSIIGDKNVSFTDTYGDTMYIVFTGVDGSWSSTDQKNFVDDVI
-152 NTGSGVVYNHY
+152 NNHK
-163 QYDSI
+163 DS
-168 KSQWVLSW
+168 
-176 DTDYSMDFYDY
+176 DY
-187 KSNTYADNV
+187 KDS
-196 SPSDIKYVVVSNTS
+196 SI
-210 RFLQSKNR
+210 
-218 NNNWSD
+218 
-224 LDTIFSANATFT
+224 AT
-236 EAGALPSAE
+236 PSAE

-259 VDWIKTGQQYPI
+259 VDWVQAGQQYPI

-306 EMKEAVS
+306 EMKEAAS
-313 AASNAVGVFLLLN
+313 AASNAVGFFLLLK
-326 AASSLGTKAVVS
+326 AAASLGTKAVVS
-338 IAGASTPIGALFLN
+338 IAGAATPIGALFLN
-352 VPKKDVTG
+352 VPNHDMSG

-371 QEYDT
+371 KEYDS
-376 LSYDDIRTLSSD
+376 LSYDDIRTLTSD

-394 GSSTVSK
+394 GSSSVSK

-436 FSSQRGYQKFDS
+436 FSSRRGYQKSDS

-456 YDNSADLDSDIENN
+456 YDNSADLDNDIDNN

>member
-1 MIKQGSVALRIVAF
+1 MKEQGSAALRIVAF

-22 LGLASVMFHVT
+22 LGLSSVMFQVT
-33 ASAESTNKDIK
+33 ASAETADDTVASLGTIGNYRSIKFTAGQKLDVEFLYSAYSSSTSTNLY
-44 TGSFS
+44 GR
-49 VSGYFDGYPCL
+49 V
-60 NLGTE
+60 
-65 LSFYDFVK
+65 
-73 NYNTFG
+73 FG
-79 YGFCVIPLV
+79 YKNGKFVNFSNNNFSIRPDSSGQYHYIYFCGSQFVYEWIPDSFESA
-88 TKNNVTY
+88 Y
-95 FYKTNSSWNCYA
+95 FQF
-107 YIDVYTATGSGG
+107 G
-119 GTIFYNGTNFFSS
+119 FYNNNYCNSCIRIK
-132 SLAED
+132 
-137 NGESYKNYKTVIKKA
+137 NGEPSMGASSIIGDKNVSFTDTYGDTMYIVFTAVDGTWSSTDEKNFVDDVI
-152 NTGSGVVYNHY
+152 NNHK
-163 QYDSI
+163 DS
-168 KSQWVLSW
+168 
-176 DTDYSMDFYDY
+176 DY
-187 KSNTYADNV
+187 KDSSIT
-196 SPSDIKYVVVSNTS
+196 T
-210 RFLQSKNR
+210 
-218 NNNWSD
+218 
-224 LDTIFSANATFT
+224 
-236 EAGALPSAE
+236 PSAE

-306 EMKEAVS
+306 EIKEAAS
-313 AASNAVGVFLLLN
+313 AASNAVGVFLLLK
-326 AASSLGTKAVVS
+326 AAASLGTKAVVS
-338 IAGASTPIGALFLN
+338 IAGASTPIGLLFLN
-352 VPKKDVTG
+352 VPNKDVNG

-394 GSSTVSK
+394 GSSSVSK

-436 FSSQRGYQKFDS
+436 FSSQRGFQKSDS

-456 YDNSADLDSDIENN
+456 YDNSADLDSDIDNN

>member
-1 MIKQGSVALRIVAF
+1 MKEQGSAALRIVAF

-22 LGLASVMFHVT
+22 LGLASVMFSVT
-33 ASAESTNKDIK
+33 ASAETADETVSQLGTLGNYDCFKFNYNSAVSVRTVVNKFNSYGTGKYVYGAVFGYKD
-44 TGSFS
+44 GSFVQYTNNAINYYVGADKITFNNTVFYPSWLDKDTYSNSEFIFTES
-49 VSGYFDGYPCL
+49 VGKACSTYRYSTDDGYKYGSMSTCAG
-60 NLGTE
+60 NLS
-65 LSFYDFVK
+65 LSDFINTYGDTFYAVF
-73 NYNTFG
+73 T
-79 YGFCVIPLV
+79 
-88 TKNNVTY
+88 
-95 FYKTNSSWNCYA
+95 
-107 YIDVYTATGSGG
+107 
-119 GTIFYNGTNFFSS
+119 SS
-132 SLAED
+132 S
-137 NGESYKNYKTVIKKA
+137 TVWSTQQLNAFKSDVINNCK
-152 NTGSGVVYNHY
+152 
-163 QYDSI
+163 DSNFN
-168 KSQWVLSW
+168 
-176 DTDYSMDFYDY
+176 D
-187 KSNTYADNV
+187 SN
-196 SPSDIKYVVVSNTS
+196 SDS
-210 RFLQSKNR
+210 SK
-218 NNNWSD
+218 
-224 LDTIFSANATFT
+224 
-236 EAGALPSAE
+236 PSAE

-259 VDWIKTGQQYPI
+259 IDWVQAGQQYPI

-298 LKGIWDRQ
+298 LKGIWDRK
-306 EMKEAVS
+306 EMKDAAS
-313 AASNAVGVFLLLN
+313 AASNALGIFLLLK
-326 AASSLGTKAVVS
+326 AAAGIGTNFAVT

-352 VPKKDVTG
+352 VPNHDMSG

-371 QEYDT
+371 KEYDS
-376 LSYDDIRTLSSD
+376 LSYDDIRTLTSD

-394 GSSTVSK
+394 GSSSVSK

-429 KLLDVAY
+429 KLLDFAY
-436 FSSQRGYQKFDS
+436 FSSRRGYQKSDS

-456 YDNSADLDSDIENN
+456 YDNSADLDSDIDNN

>member
-1 MIKQGSVALRIVAF
+1 MKVQGSAALRIVAF

-22 LGLASVMFHVT
+22 LGFASVMFHFT
-33 ASAESTNKDIK
+33 ASAEDVTSSRVTLEDGTQVPTINGFSIIGSKSVTNIMINYVNKTYGDGCIFLVAQDKSTKDIYYTRYPQAYFHDK
-44 TGSFS
+44 EYLYCYFP
-49 VSGYFDGYPCL
+49 SGYDCSVPRVKE
-60 NLGTE
+60 GTSVYE
-65 LSFYDFVK
+65 YFYLDNTYIAHHEGFGRSHKPSFY
-73 NYNTFG
+73 
-79 YGFCVIPLV
+79 
-88 TKNNVTY
+88 
-95 FYKTNSSWNCYA
+95 NSSLEAVNPDLANLNYYWCY
-107 YIDVYTATGSGG
+107 
-119 GTIFYNGTNFFSS
+119 SS
-132 SLAED
+132 SLKKDPFGARPLSDIVGLSD
-137 NGESYKNYKTVIKKA
+137 N
-152 NTGSGVVYNHY
+152 SGF
-163 QYDSI
+163 
-168 KSQWVLSW
+168 KEG
-176 DTDYSMDFYDY
+176 
-187 KSNTYADNV
+187 V
-196 SPSDIKYVVVSNTS
+196 SPSVS
-210 RFLQSKNR
+210 
-218 NNNWSD
+218 
-224 LDTIFSANATFT
+224 
-236 EAGALPSAE
+236 PSAE
-245 FLSFKGTESSGLYL
+245 FLSFKGTESSGFYL
-259 VDWIKTGQQYPI
+259 VDWVQAGQQYPI

-306 EMKEAVS
+306 EMKEYVS
-313 AASNAVGVFLLLN
+313 AASNAVGIFMLLK
-326 AASSLGTKAVVS
+326 AAAGIGTNFAVT

-352 VPKKDVTG
+352 VPNHDMSG

-371 QEYDT
+371 KEYDS
-376 LSYDDIRTLSSD
+376 LSYDDIRTLTSD

-394 GSSTVSK
+394 GSSSVSK

-436 FSSQRGYQKFDS
+436 FSSRRGYQKSDS

-456 YDNSADLDSDIENN
+456 YDNSADLDNDIDNN